1 MSLWRLLFRLYARR
15 KGALAL
21 ALALSLLTVAAGVG
35 LLGVSGWFLTGAAL
49 AGAGAVFNLF
59 VPSSLVRGL
68 SFIRI
73 ASRYGERLAGHAATL
88 RLLADLRAS
97 VFRSLVRLTPRQLAR
112 YRGGDLVAR
121 LTSDV
126 DALDTV
132 FLFVLAP
139 VAVALAGGAILTAVM
154 GAWIPAAAL
163 VVAAALLL
171 CCAVAPWWL
180 ARAGRR
186 PGAAVQ
192 ESAAALRAATLDA
205 VEGHADIA
213 ALHAGAQA
221 RAQFADACEQSARAR
236 AAQVRIAARGQWLAQ
251 LAAGAAVLAVLWFGL
266 DGLAAGELGGPLL
279 AGLLLAT
286 IGIFEVAGPVMRG
299 VSRLGAAV
307 AAAARIGEIAAR
319 EPDLR
324 DPAAPRALP
333 PAGELALEDVTF
345 AYPVPDAAPH
355 PVLDGASLRVAPGQ
369 RVAIV
374 GASGA
379 GKSTVLQLLL
389 RLEDPQRGAVRYAGC
404 DVRECAQAEL
414 HRRVALLS
422 QDAPLL
428 LGTVRTNLLIRA
440 GRRRGAVAR
449 AGRGAPGRGG
459 AWPAARPRYVDR
471 RDRCGTVGRP
481 GAPPLPGARVADRRI
496 GHPARRAHRGPG
508 RGHRGRAAGGSG
520 ARHAGAHR
528 GARHACPPAAGY
540 GRYGVHAAS
549 RPAAPRRAHVT
560 GLSIGARL

>member
-319 EPDLR
+319 IGEIAAREPDLR

-345 AYPVPDAAPH
+345 AYPVPDAAAH

-422 QDAPLL
+422 QDAPLF
-428 LGTVRTNLLIRA
+428 LGTVRTNLLIGDAQAGDAALWRALDAARLGEVVRGLPHGLDTWIGETGAGLSAGQARRLCLARALLTGASAILLDEPTAGLDAATEAELLADLARATQGRTVVLATHARLPPGTVDTVYTLQA
-440 GRRRGAVAR
+440 GR
-449 AGRGAPGRGG
+449 
-459 AWPAARPRYVDR
+459 
-471 RDRCGTVGRP
+471 
-481 GAPPLPGARVADRRI
+481 L
-496 GHPARRAHRGPG
+496 H
-508 RGHRGRAAGGSG
+508 RAA
-520 ARHAGAHR
+520 
-528 GARHACPPAAGY
+528 PM
-540 GRYGVHAAS
+540 
-549 RPAAPRRAHVT
+549 
-560 GLSIGARL
+560 

>member
-186 PGAAVQ
+186 PGAARRLGPRRPRGRQ
-192 ESAAALRAATLDA
+192 ALRRNAA
-205 VEGHADIA
+205 
-213 ALHAGAQA
+213 
-221 RAQFADACEQSARAR
+221 
-236 AAQVRIAARGQWLAQ
+236 
-251 LAAGAAVLAVLWFGL
+251 
-266 DGLAAGELGGPLL
+266 
-279 AGLLLAT
+279 
-286 IGIFEVAGPVMRG
+286 
-299 VSRLGAAV
+299 
-307 AAAARIGEIAAR
+307 
-319 EPDLR
+319 
-324 DPAAPRALP
+324 
-333 PAGELALEDVTF
+333 
-345 AYPVPDAAPH
+345 
-355 PVLDGASLRVAPGQ
+355 
-369 RVAIV
+369 
-374 GASGA
+374 
-379 GKSTVLQLLL
+379 
-389 RLEDPQRGAVRYAGC
+389 
-404 DVRECAQAEL
+404 
-414 HRRVALLS
+414 
-422 QDAPLL
+422 
-428 LGTVRTNLLIRA
+428 
-440 GRRRGAVAR
+440 
-449 AGRGAPGRGG
+449 
-459 AWPAARPRYVDR
+459 
-471 RDRCGTVGRP
+471 
-481 GAPPLPGARVADRRI
+481 
-496 GHPARRAHRGPG
+496 
-508 RGHRGRAAGGSG
+508 
-520 ARHAGAHR
+520 
-528 GARHACPPAAGY
+528 
-540 GRYGVHAAS
+540 
-549 RPAAPRRAHVT
+549 
-560 GLSIGARL
+560 

>member
-1 MSLWRLLFRLYARR
+1 M
-15 KGALAL
+15 
-21 ALALSLLTVAAGVG
+21 G

-345 AYPVPDAAPH
+345 AYPCPTP
-355 PVLDGASLRVAPGQ
+355 
-369 RVAIV
+369 
-374 GASGA
+374 
-379 GKSTVLQLLL
+379 
-389 RLEDPQRGAVRYAGC
+389 
-404 DVRECAQAEL
+404 
-414 HRRVALLS
+414 
-422 QDAPLL
+422 
-428 LGTVRTNLLIRA
+428 
-440 GRRRGAVAR
+440 
-449 AGRGAPGRGG
+449 
-459 AWPAARPRYVDR
+459 
-471 RDRCGTVGRP
+471 
-481 GAPPLPGARVADRRI
+481 RRI
-496 GHPARRAHRGPG
+496 RCSTAPA
-508 RGHRGRAAGGSG
+508 
-520 ARHAGAHR
+520 
-528 GARHACPPAAGY
+528 C
-540 GRYGVHAAS
+540 AS
-549 RPAAPRRAHVT
+549 RPGSAWPSSAPAAPASRPCCSCCCAWRTRSAARCATPAAMCASARRPSCIAAWPCCRRMRHCF
-560 GLSIGARL
+560 SAPCAPIC